1 MNESD
6 ISSCADEPIR
16 TPGAIQPHGVLFLVN
31 KPHLQVEVVSENV
44 LEFLGRTVESCIGA
58 TLSEI
63 FPRGAYEQ
71 VHEIIELLVD
81 GEEEGAAELTVNAK
95 NGEIIVDCRVC
106 STGNQVLI
114 ELDNART
121 AGALSHTPDIDIL
134 AVQSILARL
143 GRQKNVSDLANAVVR
158 EVRKVTGF
166 DRIMVYRFHA
176 DFHGEV
182 IAESIVD
189 GWESYLG
196 LHFPESDIPK
206 QARALYREN
215 PIRHIAASKYT
226 PVALCADTLRSDAI
240 DLSSS
245 QLRSVSPVHLEYLE
259 NMGVGS
265 SMSISLMDGDAL
277 WGLIACHH
285 KTPRYFDYRSRK
297 ACELLG
303 TTFSLML
310 LQLEEAEHSRELV
323 RLQDIERQLIAF
335 MANTLPFIDGA
346 FRYLPNLSDLVNADG
361 AASITGDLISKVGLL
376 PSNIQIRDFVDW
388 LVENDD
394 SEVFATN
401 RLVER
406 YPAARQWDNEL
417 RGVLAIEVSRA
428 RKQFLLCFRQQ
439 IMHTVTW
446 GGDPNKNVTRAASPN
461 QLRPRTSFAAWVQ
474 EVADESQEWSS
485 MEVSVAHTLRRTIL
499 HVIVDWTKEV
509 AGLNEK
515 LKRSNKNLQTFAE
528 TAAHDLKEP
537 LRGIGN
543 YISFFE
549 EDHATDLS
557 EEMRRKFSVIDSL
570 AKRGHDLTNA
580 LLTFSEVGSSS
591 TVRKLQ
597 PLDPLLDAALLA
609 IDHMLSESTVEV
621 RRQSALPDAWV
632 DETLLTQVF
641 QNLLTNAIKYSS
653 QNDPWVEIGALNT
666 LPDDCDDMA
675 DYVYSAGDVIL
686 YVKDNGIGI
695 SDEHVND
702 IFKLFK
708 RVHPRSEY
716 GGGNGIGLS
725 IAQRIVEYHDGHLWV
740 SSAPNIGSTFYFIL
754 GSEKVTSN

>member
-44 LEFLGRTVESCIGA
+44 LDVLGRTVESCIGA

-71 VHEIIELLVD
+71 VHEIIELLDD
-81 GEEEGAAELTVNAK
+81 GEKEGAAELTVDAK

-143 GRQKNVSDLANAVVR
+143 GRQQNVSDLANAVVR

-182 IAESIVD
+182 IAESVVD

-215 PIRHIAASKYT
+215 PIRHIASSKYT
-226 PVALCADTLRSDAI
+226 PVALCADTLQSDAI

-285 KTPRYFDYRSRK
+285 KTPKYFDYRSRK

-310 LQLEEAEHSRELV
+310 LQLEEAEHSREMV
-323 RLQDIERQLIAF
+323 RLQYIERQLIAF
-335 MANTLPFIDGA
+335 MSNTVPFIDGA

-406 YPAARQWDNEL
+406 YPAAGQWDNDL
-417 RGVLAIEVSRA
+417 RGVLAIEVSRS

-549 EDHATDLS
+549 EDHATDLND
-557 EEMRRKFSVIDSL
+557 EMRRKFSVIDSL

-580 LLTFSEVGSSS
+580 LLTFSEVGASS
-591 TVRKLQ
+591 TVRTLQ

-653 QNDPWVEIGALNT
+653 QSDPWVEIGALNR

-675 DYVYSAGDVIL
+675 AYVYSAGDVIL

-695 SDEHVND
+695 SDEHVSD

-708 RVHPRSEY
+708 RVHPRSQY

-740 SSAPNIGSTFYFIL
+740 SSTPDVGSRFYFIL
-754 GSEKVTSN
+754 GSKKVTSK